1 MSDAVAPEAP
11 PAEEADAHEVGEG
24 HHEHAS
30 DLLYIKVAVL
40 LAVFTAAE
48 VAWPLIVEDGPGLMW
63 PLLAM
68 MAVKFFIIASY
79 FMHLKFDSK
88 ILTRLFYTGLF
99 LAVGVYLIALT
110 TFRIFGN

>member
-1 MSDAVAPEAP
+1 MTDV
-11 PAEEADAHEVGEG
+11 AHETTTPAADDHVDGEV

-30 DLLYIKVAVL
+30 DVLYIKVAAL

-48 VAWPLIVEDGPGLMW
+48 VSWPYIVDDGPVLMW
-63 PLLAM
+63 PLLVM
-68 MAVKFFIIASY
+68 MAIKFVVIAAY

-88 ILTRLFYTGLF
+88 ILTRIFYTGLF
-99 LAVGVYLIALT
+99 LAMGVYLITLT